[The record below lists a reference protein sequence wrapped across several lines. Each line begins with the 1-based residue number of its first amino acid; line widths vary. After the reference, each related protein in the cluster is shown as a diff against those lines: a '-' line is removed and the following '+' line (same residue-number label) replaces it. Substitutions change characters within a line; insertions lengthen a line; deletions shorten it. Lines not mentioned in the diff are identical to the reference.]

1 MEDITEI
8 NETLE
13 LDETPDGS
21 NSQTF
26 SNPATHLDEL
36 VRLNN
41 EIDALLSIMDEP
53 KELTDEQ
60 GTAFFRFYPGS
71 IDAYITTNDGYRI
84 KTKSDVDNEKLLK
97 RIADLEQQL
106 HKERNKVV
114 DEDPYDAITRI
125 QQEIEKESKIEK
137 RR

>member
-8 NETLE
+8 NETLDIG
-13 LDETPDGS
+13 DESDVVPDAVETS
-21 NSQTF
+21 
-26 SNPATHLDEL
+26 PASHLDEL